1 MKKTVAKARDRIHAT
16 RQWIFRWRGLD
27 GTPLRGA
34 LALLI
39 TFGGFALFAAT
50 VRIRVSAP
58 QQWVERK
65 ASIIHLPADGEG
77 GVWALRAQEG
87 GPYPARFD
95 SAAWE
100 KTAGLTS
107 GLIGTTRLSATPYQP
122 KLREL
127 PPENPVTPVD
137 LANRNE
143 RVFPKRS
150 APVDPVV
157 PPVASVPVP
166 VLYPLS
172 GITSDEIPAIL
183 PAFEAAK
190 AGQVLEASGPADF
203 LLRLSPDGTVLDAI
217 GLPEKAGGEAL
228 RQWLLKVN
236 FGPAAGKKS
245 PFVGIGVGFT
255 NQSQSADGPDPR

>member
-1 MKKTVAKARDRIHAT
+1 MKKSIARARDRIHKT
-16 RQWIFRWRGLD
+16 RPWVFRWRGLD
-27 GTPLRGA
+27 GTPLRGL

-39 TFGGFALFAAT
+39 TGGAFVLFAAT

-65 ASIIHLPADGEG
+65 ASIIHLPAGGEG
-77 GVWALRAQEG
+77 GIWALRAQEG

-95 SAAWE
+95 VAAWE
-100 KTAGLTS
+100 KSAGLTRA
-107 GLIGTTRLSATPYQP
+107 LIGTTRLSARPYQP

-127 PPENPVTPVD
+127 PPENPVTAIE
-137 LANRNE
+137 LADRNE

-150 APVDPVV
+150 APVDPVT

-183 PAFEAAK
+183 PAFDVAK
-190 AGQVLEASGPADF
+190 LGQLPEASGPADF
-203 LLRLSPDGTVLDAI
+203 LLRLSPEGTVLDAI

-228 RQWLLKVN
+228 KEWLLKVS
-236 FGPAAGKKS
+236 FGPTVGGNS
-245 PFVGIGVGFT
+245 PFVGVSVSFT
-255 NQSQSADGPDPR
+255 NQLQSSDGPDPR